1 LIEIFAYQTFTQIFI
16 LKDKMINWGIFIL
29 LSLIWGS
36 SFKLMKIGMGALSAY
51 QVAALRMITA
61 GVVLLPF
68 AVNAYK
74 KIPSNKIGLVFLS
87 GIFGNFFPAFL
98 FCVAEIKIDS
108 SLAGILNALTPL
120 FTIVIGVLFF
130 ELKVSKNRLIGVIV
144 GFIGLT
150 LLFLAKGN
158 ITLTYISYA
167 FLVLL
172 ATVFYGLNVNLIGR
186 YLKEIG
192 SLNIASLAFC
202 MLIPPAIIILF
213 ATGFL
218 KLNLIARPV
227 LIAESASSIL
237 GIFGTAIASILF
249 YVLVKRSGGL
259 FASTVTYGIPFV
271 AVFWGQLSGEK
282 ITLPQVVC
290 LGIILI
296 GVYLANKVETKN
308 PVQRP
313 G

>member
-1 LIEIFAYQTFTQIFI
+1 
-16 LKDKMINWGIFIL
+16 MINWGIFIL

-36 SFKLMKIGMGALSAY
+36 SFKLMKIGMEALTAY
-51 QVAALRMITA
+51 QVAALRMISA

-68 AVNAYK
+68 ALNAYK
-74 KIPSNKIGLVFLS
+74 TIPRDKIGIVFLS

-98 FCVAEIKIDS
+98 FCIAEIKIDS

-120 FTIVIGVLFF
+120 FTIVIGVMFF
-130 ELKVSKNRLIGVIV
+130 NLQVSRNRLIGVLV
-144 GFIGLT
+144 GFVGLT

-172 ATVFYGLNVNLIGR
+172 ATVFYGLNVNIIGK
-186 YLKEIG
+186 YLKDIG

-213 ATGFL
+213 TTGYFHL
-218 KLNLIARPV
+218 GLTKGSV
-227 LIAESASSIL
+227 LVSEAASSTL
-237 GIFGTAIASILF
+237 GVLGTAVASVLF

-271 AVFWGQLSGEK
+271 AVFWGILSGEK
-282 ITLPQVVC
+282 ITLPQIFC
-290 LGIILI
+290 LGIILV
-296 GVYLANKVETKN
+296 GVYLANRIENKN
-308 PVQRP
+308 PVVTP
-313 G
+313 GLNK